1 MTSQAELRVNAQPSQ
16 LIYKEGRNLN
26 RKQMNELLM
35 GSYLYKH
42 QNILITAQIGAGKT
56 YLSCA
61 LADCGQQQ
69 NVRYYR
75 LTRLLDDLTTDRLDG
90 SYQKQLKSLANQAL
104 LILYDW
110 CSE

>member
-1 MTSQAELRVNAQPSQ
+1 MNAQQSQ

-42 QNILITAQIGAGKT
+42 QNILITAQTGAGKT

-69 NVRYYR
+69 TVRYYR